1 MTTPIVML
9 TLMAGPYVI
18 ARLLSLITGRRTD
31 LRQAAAIGVAL
42 MFVLTGTGHFVQTE
56 VMSQMLPPW
65 VPERVLLVYLSGML
79 EFAIAAGLAVRRTRR
94 LAGWAAAI
102 LLVSF
107 FPVNV
112 YATINRVPMGGHAW
126 GPAYLLIRAPVQLAI
141 LLWVYWFTIRQPSPS
156 LSTHTRHPGSTLLP
170 RAG

>member
-1 MTTPIVML
+1 ML
-9 TLMAGPYVI
+9 ALMAGPYVI
-18 ARLLSLITGRRTD
+18 ARLLSAITGRRTD
-31 LRQAAAIGVAL
+31 PRQAAAIGLAL
-42 MFVLTGTGHFVQTE
+42 MFVFTGTGHFVQAET
-56 VMSQMLPPW
+56 MSQMLPPW
-65 VPERVLLVYLSGML
+65 VPERVLLVYLSGIF
-79 EFAIAAGLAVRRTRR
+79 EFAIAAGLAVPRTRR

-112 YATINRVPMGGHAW
+112 YAAISRVPMGGHAW
-126 GPAYLLIRAPVQLAI
+126 GPAYLLIRAPLQLAI

-156 LSTHTRHPGSTLLP
+156 TYTAARHSGSTFVP